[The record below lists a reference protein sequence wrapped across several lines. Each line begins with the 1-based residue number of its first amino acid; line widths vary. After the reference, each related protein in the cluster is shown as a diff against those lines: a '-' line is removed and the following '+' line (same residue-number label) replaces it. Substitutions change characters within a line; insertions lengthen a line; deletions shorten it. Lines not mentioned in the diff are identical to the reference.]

1 MARKNI
7 TPKTVVAK
15 PAKLGPVTEVSSRK
29 AENGFIVTVRDKN
42 YNSKDFIASTPKEAV
57 ALMEKYSG
65 GAKS

>member
-1 MARKNI
+1 MARKAL
-7 TPKTVVAK
+7 TAATV
-15 PAKLGPVTEVSSRK
+15 PARKQKLGPITEVSSRT

-42 YNSKDFIASTPKEAV
+42 YNSKDFIASSPKEAV

>member
-1 MARKNI
+1 MTRKATVP
-7 TPKTVVAK
+7 TPKAHK
-15 PAKLGPVTEVSSRK
+15 QKLGPITEVSSRT
-29 AENGFIVTVRDKN
+29 AENGFIVTVRDRN